1 MTKKLLTQV
10 RFHTSFFIKFV
21 FRQSHF
27 GPVILWVPYFFDPT
41 NFQNKNNKTSIGF
54 YTIEINQ
61 INENLIE
68 LFILEKCIKY
78 HKNVY

>member
-1 MTKKLLTQV
+1 M
-10 RFHTSFFIKFV
+10 
-21 FRQSHF
+21 
-27 GPVILWVPYFFDPT
+27 
-41 NFQNKNNKTSIGF
+41 GF